1 MRWKN
6 NFSKVERPKFG
17 KIIFPPQSLIHS
29 VTRQESQFDPQAGSY
44 AGAKGLMQ
52 LMPYTAKRV
61 SKGLKLE
68 YTKSKL
74 TEDPKYNVF

>member
-1 MRWKN
+1 
-6 NFSKVERPKFG
+6 
-17 KIIFPPQSLIHS
+17 
-29 VTRQESQFDPQAGSY
+29 
-44 AGAKGLMQ
+44 MQ

-74 TEDPKYNVF
+74 TEDQSIM